1 MPHAHDNAGQ
11 IRILFFPAAA
21 AMKFHFLNK
30 PVRLLLSRTGVPNI
44 LPPVVA
50 FCGGTSTTLL
60 MFRRLLSLVKQA
72 IKRDVAFIPE
82 DDILIA
88 QYVS

>member
-1 MPHAHDNAGQ
+1 
-11 IRILFFPAAA
+11 
-21 AMKFHFLNK
+21 
-30 PVRLLLSRTGVPNI
+30 
-44 LPPVVA
+44 
-50 FCGGTSTTLL
+50 

-72 IKRDVAFIPE
+72 IKRDVAFILE